1 MPQTIKV
8 LLVEDVE
15 SKAELILN
23 LLKKCKKAEYII
35 THARSLKEGLSYI
48 GKIFFDIVLLD
59 LMLPNSQGIASF
71 KRMNEACAEIPIVI
85 VSDHRDI
92 AFKAVREGAQDYL
105 LKNEITSDN
114 LWRAI
119 RYAME
124 RKEFEKERYS
134 LLKKYQEL
142 VKHAPAAI
150 YQIDFL
156 KDKFVR
162 VNDVMCQY
170 TGYTEDELLQM
181 SPKELL
187 SKESYDL
194 FLDRLNKIANGEKI
208 DPNVEYQI
216 KTKNGDILWVFIT
229 ANFIKSKTGKAI
241 GANVIGV
248 DITEKKNLE
257 IKLKEAEDVWN
268 SIMEN
273 GIKDIQEEI
282 IDIKANRSRITEI
295 FSYYT
300 QR

>member
-35 THARSLKEGLSYI
+35 THARSLKEGVSYI
-48 GKIFFDIVLLD
+48 GKIFFDIMLLD

-124 RKEFEKERYS
+124 RKEFEKERYL